1 MSLTTVLSLKDSTAV
16 REGLRWAER
25 TNVKFSVWRLLQS
38 P

>member
-25 TNVKFSVWRLLQS
+25 TNVKF
-38 P
+38 